1 MSRVLLIV
9 LLLLCTRVLADE
21 RMPAYLLQLPDSVT
35 DVFVADTGSARFH
48 RYARTAQGLELVEST
63 YMSVG
68 ENGVGKE
75 REWDRKTPL
84 GIYFVADRLDTSRM
98 HEKYGVIA
106 FPLDYP
112 NIRDRQEGRSGNGI
126 WLHGVQPGGQRR
138 PAFDTDGCV
147 ALPNEDLS
155 RLKDRITPMVTPV
168 VVARN
173 IRWSTEDDRARI
185 TRELKDSVSEWAH
198 ALAADDPAAYLA
210 LYSPDFSYRGLP
222 RDEWQAFRTTSFRE
236 RGVAQVSIG
245 DLLLLAE
252 PEEPGVYLSRFRQRI
267 QVGTQSTTSVK
278 RLYWRRGG
286 DGHLRIIA
294 EDNG

>member
-1 MSRVLLIV
+1 MSRVLLLL
-9 LLLLCTRVLADE
+9 LLLLCARAHADQ
-21 RMPAYLLQLPDSVT
+21 RLPVYLLQLPESVT
-35 DVFVADTGSARFH
+35 DIFVADTGSASFY
-48 RYARTAQGLELVEST
+48 RYSRTAKGVELVERI
-63 YMSVG
+63 YMSIG
-68 ENGVGKE
+68 ENGVGKA

-98 HEKYGVIA
+98 HEKYGVVA

-138 PAFDTDGCV
+138 PALDTDGCV

-155 RLKDRITPMVTPV
+155 RLKDRIVPAVTPV
-168 VVARN
+168 VVVRN
-173 IRWSTEDDRARI
+173 IRWTTEDDRARI
-185 TRELKDSVSEWAH
+185 TRELQDAVSDWAH
-198 ALAADDPAAYLA
+198 ALTADDPEPYLQ
-210 LYSPDFSYRGLP
+210 LYSPDFSYRGLS
-222 RDEWQAFRTTSFRE
+222 RDEWQAFRTEHFRN
-236 RGVAQVSIG
+236 RDVAEVSIG
-245 DLLLLAE
+245 DLQLLAE

-267 QVGTQSTTSVK
+267 SSESTRMESMK

-286 DGHLRIIA
+286 DGRLHIIA

>member
-1 MSRVLLIV
+1 MTRVLLI
-9 LLLLCTRVLADE
+9 LLLFLRTPSLADE

-35 DVFVADTGSARFH
+35 DIFVADTASARFH
-48 RYARTAQGLELVEST
+48 RYARTGQGLELVEST
-63 YMSVG
+63 YMSIG

-112 NIRDRQEGRSGNGI
+112 NILDRQEGRSGNGI
-126 WLHGVQPGGQRR
+126 WLHGVQPGAQRR

-155 RLKDRITPMVTPV
+155 RLKDRIAPTVTPV
-168 VVARN
+168 VVVRN

-185 TRELKDSVSEWAH
+185 TRELNDAVSEWTH

-210 LYSPDFSYRGLP
+210 LYSPDFSYRGLS

-236 RGVAQVSIG
+236 RGRARVSIG

-267 QVGTQSTTSVK
+267 EVGTRSTASVK
-278 RLYWRRGG
+278 RLYWRRGS
-286 DGHLRIIA
+286 DGRLRIIA